1 MIKFTKKLKCV
12 THGEWCVNSK
22 NGYVKMQT
30 SHLGVYAYGPDTA
43 DFITANSK
51 KLDEFAKE
59 WQLDG
64 GQAPGNCKE
73 TTYTLYAEN
82 QDYWLHPMFAFTC
95 CLHRGKETLLD
106 ILKDI
111 GYDQFKPPVTELVE
125 DVYVE
130 PADAPSTVSTL
141 ATTQNSNAQ
150 IALYTD
156 GKIDFDYIKSITEF
170 VGGQEADD
178 IRQAFGKLIA
188 QELKHLVRHRA

>member
-1 MIKFTKKLKCV
+1 MIKLTKKPKYV
-12 THGEWCVNSK
+12 TKGQWCVNSN

-30 SHLGVYAYGPDTA
+30 SYLHIYGYGPDTA
-43 DFITANSK
+43 NFITANSK

-82 QDYWLHPMFAFTC
+82 QDYWLHPMFAFTHC
-95 CLHRGKETLLD
+95 FNRGKESLLA

-130 PADAPSTVSTL
+130 PTDAPSNVSTL
-141 ATTQNSNAQ
+141 ATIQNSNAQ
-150 IALYTD
+150 LALYTD
-156 GKIDFDYIKSITEF
+156 GKIDFDYIKNITEF

-188 QELKHLVRHRA
+188 QELKHLVRQRA